1 MTIGDKVGMRR
12 ALKFTNAR
20 MVLVG
25 VIIVLG
31 AVTIRANFYTYQSND
46 YNADFLPWYQ
56 FIAQHGGYSALKN
69 DFTNYNVPYLYLLA
83 TLTYLPLSP
92 LFGIKAIS
100 VVFDFLLGFVT
111 YRLVAIRYPNSWW
124 SVLAGAIIIY
134 LPTVVLNSSMWA
146 QVDSIYTTFA
156 LGGVYFVLRR
166 RPWLACL
173 LFGLAFAFKL
183 QTIFLFPALLL
194 FALCRQVPWRAL
206 PLIPAVYLLLDI
218 PALLVGAN
226 LFTLLKV
233 YVVET
238 NNFEQLTLNAPTVY
252 QYWGNFSYSTELR
265 RFGIIATGLVA
276 IVLIIPIVAK
286 KIELTTSH
294 IVLGAAASTLLV
306 PYFLPGMHDRYFYL
320 ADALSVVAA
329 FYLPSK
335 LWPLPIL
342 EQFASAFSYAPFLL
356 GKNLVDFRIL
366 STIMLDAVLLTLC
379 VALQEF
385 RRSAPPKPANT
396 KLDAPDLT
404 DPGTVTRYSTG

>member
-12 ALKFTNAR
+12 APKFTNAR
-20 MVLVG
+20 MALVV
-25 VIIVLG
+25 VIVVLG
-31 AVTIRANFYTYQSND
+31 AVTIRANFYTYQSDD
-46 YNADFLPWYQ
+46 YNAGFLPWYQ

-69 DFTNYNVPYLYLLA
+69 DFTNYNVPYLYLLT

-124 SVLAGAIIIY
+124 PVLAGAIIIY

-194 FALCRQVPWRAL
+194 FALCQQIPWRAL
-206 PLIPAVYLLLDI
+206 SLIPAVYLLLDI

-226 LFTLLKV
+226 FSTLLKV

-238 NNFEQLTLNAPTVY
+238 NNFEQLTLNASTVY

-265 RFGIIATGLVA
+265 HFGIIATGLVA
-276 IVLIIPIVAK
+276 ILLTVPIVAK
-286 KIELTTSH
+286 KIELTTSQ
-294 IVLGAAASTLLV
+294 IVMGAAVSTLLV
-306 PYFLPGMHDRYFYL
+306 PYFLPGMHDRYFYP
-320 ADALSVVAA
+320 ADTLSVVAA
-329 FYLPSK
+329 FYLPRK

-366 STIMLDAVLLTLC
+366 STIMLDAVLLILC

-385 RRSAPPKPANT
+385 RRSAPRKPANT

-404 DPGTVTRYSTG
+404 DPDTVTRYSTG